1 MKRLLLSVLFLLGTC
16 ATFAQGIPFIRSF
29 SSDDYHGHPMNLD
42 VITDDNGV
50 VFVANF
56 EGLLYYDN
64 VRWHILHTP
73 NLARVTVVY
82 RDKQGDVWVGGYNYF
97 GKVVRNPNGSLYLKS
112 YGTSSMFL
120 GEVVEIWED
129 DEDSGVRFLIKN
141 GTLYTVKHDE
151 LSVSRK
157 VGSGA
162 SDFNLTDVLD
172 VKKLSKSAHVTALT
186 DTIATETLG
195 NGLMAVVRKGRG
207 LTISD
212 NKGNTFLNLNDTNGL
227 KSNNIEYISYDGHG
241 TLWAVLENEI
251 CAIAIPS
258 AFSHVSRLEGLTA
271 EVKTATAFNGRLYAG
286 TLNGT
291 YRLEGKKFIDIGI
304 GHDACWQLL
313 NTQKGL
319 LAATAY
325 GIFRIQSDGSFKQL
339 TQKSSI
345 SVLETEEGIYS
356 GELDGVYLIN
366 PADNSRRLVS
376 KLDNTTKIIQDRQG
390 VIWLQNVFGEIWCKG
405 KTESGFRPYRK
416 TKQQTSSVLVQ
427 LGDSIKA
434 IDSEATSPIPY
445 PLFSWLDNK
454 GVTWLTNNTGTNLY
468 RWKDGHRLQNLSYL
482 YPFKELRITAM
493 YQEGQELWLG
503 HKEGFTVIDMQAKD
517 PAFQTK
523 PRLVIRSVTLGND
536 SVIWGGFG
544 EMPSELPLLGS
555 HDRNLHFTYSL
566 DYVPV
571 VGRTLYRYQLNDGNW
586 SGWSERQDVS
596 FLNLPYGSY
605 TLRVQ
610 GRNGFGHETDITA
623 LNFSIDYPFYMKW
636 YVICLYFILF
646 LAFLYLLVR
655 LRLRSLKKDKA
666 LLEKVVRER
675 TAEIVKQ
682 KDEIQEKSES
692 LEKALDDL
700 HSAQDQLIRQEK
712 MATVGKL
719 TQGLID
725 RILNPLNYI
734 NNFSKLSEGL
744 VKDIEANIEDEKD
757 HLSEDN
763 YEDTI
768 EVLGMLKGNLQKV
781 GEHGQNTTRTLKA
794 MEEMLKDRTGGIIK
808 MDITEIFRQNEE
820 MVRQFFA
827 EQIAR
832 LHVSISFSYPSEKV
846 FVKGNPELLSKVFM
860 SLLGNSMYAI
870 DKKGQQTTYQ
880 PEITLKA
887 TVSEGKITILLRD
900 NGIGIE
906 ETIIHKIFDPF
917 FTTKTTGEASGT
929 GLYLSHD
936 IIQNYGGT
944 INVSSVKDEFTEFCI
959 MLPIIIE

>member
-1 MKRLLLSVLFLLGTC
+1 MRRLIVSTLFLLGTC
-16 ATFAQGIPFIRSF
+16 GLFAQGIPFMRSF
-29 SSDDYHGHPMNLD
+29 TSDDYHGHPMNLD
-42 VITDDNGV
+42 VITGEKGV

-64 VRWHILHTP
+64 VRWQILNTP
-73 NLARVTVVY
+73 NLARVTVAY
-82 RDKQGDVWVGGYNYF
+82 RDKQGDIWVGGYNYF
-97 GKVVRNPNGSLYLKS
+97 GKVVRKPNGTLALKS

-129 DEDSGVRFLIKN
+129 DEDSGVKFLIQN
-141 GTLYTVKHDE
+141 GTLYTVKNDK

-157 VGSGA
+157 VDNDA
-162 SDFNLTDVLD
+162 TEFNLTDVLD
-172 VKKLSKSAHVTALT
+172 VKKLSKSNQVSALS
-186 DTIATETLG
+186 DTIVSEPLD
-195 NGLMAVVRKGRG
+195 NGLTAVVRKGRG
-207 LTISD
+207 LTICD
-212 NKGNTFLNLNDTNGL
+212 DKGQALFTIDESNGL
-227 KSNNIEYISYDGHG
+227 KSNDIEYVSYDGHG

-258 AFSHVSRLEGLTA
+258 AFSHFSRLDGLTA
-271 EVKTATAFNGRLYAG
+271 EVKTATAFNNKLYVG

-291 YRLEGKKFIDIGI
+291 FRLEGKQFIDTGI
-304 GHDACWQLL
+304 GHYACWQLL
-313 NTQKGL
+313 NTRQGL
-319 LAATAY
+319 LAATAT
-325 GIFRIQSDGSFKQL
+325 GIYRIHGDGSTRQL

-345 SVLETEEGIYS
+345 SILETPEGIYS

-366 PADNSRRLVS
+366 PSDNSRRLVS
-376 KLDNTTKIIQDRQG
+376 KLENTTRIFQDRQG
-390 VIWLQNVFGEIWCKG
+390 VIWLQNVFGEIWNKVPG
-405 KTESGFRPYRK
+405 ASGFRPYEK
-416 TKQQTSSVLVQ
+416 TKQQTASVLVQ
-427 LGDSIKA
+427 VGDSLKV
-434 IDSEATSPIPY
+434 IDSEDTSPIPY
-445 PLFSWLDNK
+445 PLFSWRDEQ
-454 GVTWLTNNTGTNLY
+454 GVTWLTDNNGTNLY
-468 RWKDGHRLQNLSYL
+468 RWKDGRRLDDLDYL
-482 YPFKELRITAM
+482 YPFNELRITAM
-493 YQEGQELWLG
+493 YQQGQELWLG
-503 HKEGFTVIDMQAKD
+503 NKEGFTVIDRSAKD
-517 PAFQTK
+517 QAFQTK

-544 EMPSELPLLGS
+544 EMPQELPLLDS
-555 HDRNLHFTYSL
+555 HDRSLHFTYSL

-571 VGRTLYRYQLNDGNW
+571 VGVTLYRYQLNGGSW
-586 SGWSERQDVS
+586 SAWSERQDVS

-610 GRNGFGHETDITA
+610 GRNGFGHETDITS
-623 LNFSIDYPFYMKW
+623 LNFSIDYPFYLKW
-636 YVICLYFILF
+636 YVIILYILLL

-655 LRLRSLKKDKA
+655 LRLRSLKRDKA
-666 LLEKVVRER
+666 LLEKTVKER

-700 HSAQDQLIRQEK
+700 HKAQNQLIRQEK

-744 VKDIEANIEDEKD
+744 VKDIEANIEDEKE

-781 GEHGQNTTRTLKA
+781 GVHGQNTTRTLKA

-808 MDITEIFRQNEE
+808 MDITTIFRQNEE

-827 EQIAR
+827 DQIAR
-832 LHVSISFSYPSEKV
+832 QQVNIKFTYPPDPV

-860 SLLGNSMYAI
+860 SLLGNSMYAL
-870 DKKGQQTTYQ
+870 DKKGQQTTFQ
-880 PEITLKA
+880 PEITLQA
-887 TVSEGKITILLRD
+887 SVSEGQITIRLRD

-906 ETIIHKIFDPF
+906 ETIINKIFDPF

-944 INVSSVKDEFTEFCI
+944 ITVSSVKDEFTEFS
-959 MLPIIIE
+959 MVLPVIIE